1 MEIKRLQME
10 MFSTLS
16 AHYLAKDLAKDNI
29 PMRSSADK
37 LDWLRSQVIGEYI
50 EFGTPF
56 GKRLL
61 TYADHT
67 ASGRSLQ
74 FIENFIMEM
83 VLPVYG
89 T

>member
-1 MEIKRLQME
+1 MIDAFQTE
-10 MFSTLS
+10 MFSALP
-16 AHYLAKDLAKDNI
+16 D
-29 PMRSSADK
+29 RFRERDK
-37 LDWLRSQVIGEYI
+37 KAMNNSGTKLEWLRSQIIGQNV
-50 EFGTPF
+50 EFATPF
-56 GKRLL
+56 GQRLL

-67 ASGRSLQ
+67 ASGRSLH